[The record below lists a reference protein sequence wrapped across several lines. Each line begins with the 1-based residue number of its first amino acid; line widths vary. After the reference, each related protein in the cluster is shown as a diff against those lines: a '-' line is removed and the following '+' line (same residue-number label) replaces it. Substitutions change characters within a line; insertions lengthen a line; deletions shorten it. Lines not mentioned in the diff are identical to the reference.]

1 MKKINVNHSE
11 EFLIAILTPQGK
23 CDYRSVMANIIR
35 IMGVLEANDP
45 EGRKHFVFV
54 HDGVMRGTTSY
65 VVETINK
72 VRNSAMNF
80 KEPRQIRHST
90 LPLDIKMYG
99 KRSYHEWMTRVI
111 ELDPD
116 LVLIF
121 DDGTTQAVQFTKDKA
136 SEAGI
141 EYEVVKVRPENV

>member
-1 MKKINVNHSE
+1 MTKININHSE
-11 EFLIAILTPQGK
+11 EFVIGILTPMYK
-23 CDYRSVMANIIR
+23 CNYRSVMTNIIR

-45 EGRKHFVFV
+45 EERKHFLFL

-80 KEPRQIRHST
+80 KEPRQIRHSS

-99 KRSYHEWMTRVI
+99 KRSYHEWVCRVL
-111 ELDPD
+111 EMKPD
-116 LVLIF
+116 LLLIF
-121 DDGTTQAVQFTKDKA
+121 DDGDMSALSFAKSKA
-136 SEAGI
+136 DEAGVD
-141 EYEVVKVRPENV
+141 YEVVKVRRENV